1 MVLLS
6 NCRATCDRK
15 TGGQKMDVIKLK
27 CKIIEKNMNVEQLA
41 DAIGIN
47 RSSLYRKLN
56 NAEKITIGEA
66 LKMKEV
72 LTMDDSEA
80 FEIFLM

>member
-1 MVLLS
+1 
-6 NCRATCDRK
+6 
-15 TGGQKMDVIKLK
+15 MDVIKLK